1 MRSVQLTGT
10 QPYEI
15 HHYVN
20 ICNCTFSD
28 CDVYLSSGYSGVIL
42 RDAPLYDTDDNIPF
56 GERAVRHSLQSGDLI
71 QLNACYDNKSDIY
84 FFVTDISSNKSG
96 YLYDLRMVVKKN
108 KRIPTSD
115 EILYASKN
123 LLVVMQ
129 CSLMVKNIRAIKF
142 EER

>member
-1 MRSVQLTGT
+1 MKYIITLTSVTALFL
-10 QPYEI
+10 I
-15 HHYVN
+15 AMF
-20 ICNCTFSD
+20 I
-28 CDVYLSSGYSGVIL
+28 YLSSGYSGVIL

-84 FFVTDISSNKSG
+84 FFVTDVSSNKSG

-129 CSLMVKNIRAIKF
+129 CSLMVKNILAIKF

>member
-10 QPYEI
+10 PPYEI
-15 HHYVN
+15 HHYVS
-20 ICNCTFSD
+20 IGNCTFLIAMFI
-28 CDVYLSSGYSGVIL
+28 YLSSGYSGVIL
-42 RDAPLYDTDDNIPF
+42 HDAPLYDTDDNIPF

-129 CSLMVKNIRAIKF
+129 CSLMVKKHSRH
-142 EER
+142 